1 MAGGLVEHMSS
12 NQPVQHTKT
21 LYQKKKKE
29 KKEEEEEEEEREGRG
44 KKKRK
49 GG

>member
-29 KKEEEEEEEEREGRG
+29 KKEEEEEEEER
-44 KKKRK
+44 K
-49 GG
+49 GGGERE